1 MEKYLQEIT
10 NLTEEQLSQFKK
22 YYEILVIESNKYNLT
37 NLKTEEDIYIKH
49 FLDSIIITKYID
61 FSKINS
67 LVDIGTGAGFPGLP
81 LKIINPSLK
90 VTLVEP
96 TQKRCKFLEMVVKEL
111 NLSDVTII
119 NDRAENIA
127 RNYTEKFDLVTARA
141 VAPLNILL
149 ELTTP
154 FAKLNG
160 LVALLKGDLSAEL
173 INAKSAISKLKIKQK
188 DIYKFDLPLN
198 AGSRTIIE
206 FIKTGKTP
214 DIYPRAYAKIKKQP
228 L

>member
-10 NLTEEQLSQFKK
+10 TLTNEQLNQFRI
-22 YYEILVIESNKYNLT
+22 YYETLVEESNKYNLT
-37 NLKTEEDIYIKH
+37 NLKTKEDIYIKH
-49 FLDSIIITKYID
+49 FLDSIIITKYLD
-61 FSKINS
+61 FSKINT
-67 LVDIGTGAGFPGLP
+67 LADIGTGAGFPGIP

-90 VTLVEP
+90 VTLIEP
-96 TQKRCKFLEMVVKEL
+96 TKKRCNFLELIIEKL
-111 NLSDVTII
+111 NLKDIYVI

-127 RNYTEKFDLVTARA
+127 KDYKEKFDLVTARA

-154 FAKLNG
+154 FAKVNG
-160 LVALLKGDLSAEL
+160 VVALLKGDLTLEL
-173 INAKSAISKLKIKQK
+173 ANSKNAISKLKLKQQN
-188 DIYKFDLPLN
+188 IYKFNLPCD

-206 FIKTGKTP
+206 FIKTSKTLE
-214 DIYPRAYAKIKKQP
+214 IYPRVYAKIKKQP